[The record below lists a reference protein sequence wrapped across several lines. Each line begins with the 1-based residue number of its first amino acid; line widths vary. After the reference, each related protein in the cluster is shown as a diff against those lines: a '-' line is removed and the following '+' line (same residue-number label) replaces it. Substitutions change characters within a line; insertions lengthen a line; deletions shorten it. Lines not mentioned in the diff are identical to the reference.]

1 MENVLQDVF
10 LGFIKILKS
19 RLVLNVQKIVFD
31 VIPLNF
37 VVNVIQ
43 VVFCIKDSV

>member
-10 LGFIKILKS
+10 QDFFKVLKNN
-19 RLVLNVQKIVFD
+19 LVLNVQKIVLD
-31 VIPLNF
+31 VIPQNF

-43 VVFCIKDSV
+43 VVFYIKDNA